1 VWLTVPTAVNG
12 ANGGYRTGNISA
24 VLIGCLAAMPQG
36 SGCQGVGARRLRIG
50 GLVTGS
56 IAVVLMAIVG
66 CTGVTSGTA
75 VVYATQ
81 APAYRTS
88 MSLSISASAEKSSL
102 RESERQESL
111 TTQAVHSACE
121 SLIRTSDD
129 AIDMVNAF
137 VDAVNVGSNSAATA
151 GLAVESLNNSADAVE
166 QDLSDAVPANI
177 RDALS
182 GWVDSA
188 REVADVISTR
198 AGPVEFN
205 TAIDQ
210 VNDARSE
217 ALELCDDTY

>member
-1 VWLTVPTAVNG
+1 
-12 ANGGYRTGNISA
+12 
-24 VLIGCLAAMPQG
+24 
-36 SGCQGVGARRLRIG
+36 
-50 GLVTGS
+50 
-56 IAVVLMAIVG
+56 
-66 CTGVTSGTA
+66 
-75 VVYATQ
+75 
-81 APAYRTS
+81 
-88 MSLSISASAEKSSL
+88 
-102 RESERQESL
+102 
-111 TTQAVHSACE
+111 
-121 SLIRTSDD
+121 
-129 AIDMVNAF
+129 MVNAF